1 MRLCSCN
8 LKVVWQFGEIAT
20 GISCSH
26 SPTLRVFKIAFLL
39 LLFSLCLFLFCLLH
53 YFPSCPPPIPVCTRY
68 ALVPGVARA
77 SVGLRGA
84 SDCSQN
90 TVDTILRV
98 VLNTLYSKK
107 MGCTFFFFN
116 VLSHDSSAELKPPK
130 WWVLNYKCFWKALLI
145 Y

>member
-53 YFPSCPPPIPVCTRY
+53 YFPSCPPHPSVYKVCTSAWGRKSICGSPWSQWLQPKHRGHY
-68 ALVPGVARA
+68 PAGSSKYSLFKEN
-77 SVGLRGA
+77 GLH
-84 SDCSQN
+84 
-90 TVDTILRV
+90 
-98 VLNTLYSKK
+98 
-107 MGCTFFFFN
+107 FFFFN

-130 WWVLNYKCFWKALLI
+130 WWVLNYKCFWKAFLI